1 MTHYVIK
8 EMQHP
13 IKDIKVD
20 LGKDLPLWRYIQ
32 MAVQDI
38 EVINELG
45 LHPINDDVAIPFIHV
60 VNWKWNPHPLSQDIE
75 YKRRETGDRIP
86 TKPIGNIRL
95 GILEFDIYCGAK
107 DKNRRLETH
116 CVHNKIY
123 VPIEDDQGKYLV
135 DSTKYSEYQIVDK
148 LLYPAGR
155 NTVILKSLLPIVIS
169 YDEIEEISMDG
180 YHIYSKIGMV
190 KIFTTMEPILSC
202 FMHIPAVFSY
212 LYVFPIL
219 QWTDHIIDDK
229 DEYHYFQPLAGKNIY
244 IKGHKKGLEKF
255 NYCRSILAMACHLVR
270 KHQPENIDQVND
282 PKWWVYKLSYYD
294 AMIEQRGACHE
305 MHVARMLDT
314 ISAQVLPIPE
324 IDKRNMVALLRYCLQ
339 TEFTDINIYSY
350 ENKRLRHN
358 EVISTIV
365 TADVSEKLKKMFKF
379 GSLLTMKDMLQAV
392 KFNREI
398 ILKNMHK
405 LETIHD
411 TDFSNDLDYY
421 QNLRATKNGPN
432 SLGRIDKHKITFVQR
447 QLHPT
452 QIGFMDLL
460 ESSKDVGQSCI
471 ISPWADLT
479 EFGKSDKN
487 KYPNI
492 KLELFKFIQ
501 ENFDDNAFVFE
512 AETIEEF
519 NEVLDKLVTMST
531 FELNY
536 NVECDDEERMH
547 DPECRRNMF

>member
-1 MTHYVIK
+1 MR
-8 EMQHP
+8 HP

-20 LGKDLPLWRYIQ
+20 LGKDLPLWVYIK
-32 MAVQDI
+32 MAIQDI

-60 VNWKWNPHPLSQDIE
+60 INWKWNPHPLAKDIE
-75 YKRRETGDRIP
+75 YKRRETGDKVA
-86 TKPIGNIRL
+86 TKPIGDMRL

-107 DKNRRLETH
+107 DKNKRLEKH
-116 CVHNKIY
+116 IVHNKIY
-123 VPIEDDQGKYLV
+123 VPIEDDQGKYLCET
-135 DSTKYSEYQIVDK
+135 TKYSEYQLVDK

-155 NTVILKSLLPIVIS
+155 NSIILKSLLPIVVA
-169 YDEIEEISMDG
+169 YEDAEEVSIDG

-219 QWTDHIIDDK
+219 QFTDHIADDK
-229 DEYHYFQPLAGKNIY
+229 DMYHYFQPLPDKHIY
-244 IKGHKKGLEKF
+244 IKGHKEGLARF
-255 NYCRSILAMACHLVR
+255 DYCRSILVMACHLLR
-270 KHQPENIDQVND
+270 KHLPDTIEQVYD
-282 PKWWVYKLSYYD
+282 PTWWVYKLSYYD

-339 TEFTDINIYSY
+339 TEFSDINIYSY

-358 EVISTIV
+358 EVISTII

-379 GSLLTMKDMLQAV
+379 GVLLTMKDMMQAI
-392 KFNREI
+392 KFNPEI

-405 LETIHD
+405 LETVHD
-411 TDFSNDLDYY
+411 TDFANDLDYC
-421 QNLRATKNGPN
+421 QNLRATKKGPN
-432 SLGRIDKHKITFVQR
+432 SLGRIDKHKINFVQR

-452 QIGFMDLL
+452 MIGFMDLL
-460 ESSKDVGQSCI
+460 ESSKDVGQSCV
-471 ISPWADLT
+471 ISPWADLS
-479 EFGKSDKN
+479 EFAKTNKN
-487 KYPNI
+487 KFPNI
-492 KLELFKFIQ
+492 KWDLFKFIQ
-501 ENFDDNAFVFE
+501 DNFDDNALIFE
-512 AETIEEF
+512 ANNIEEF
-519 NEVLDKLVTMST
+519 NEILDKLVINAT
-531 FELNY
+531 FDMHY
-536 NVECDDEERMH
+536 NVKMEETIDEEAG
-547 DPECRRNMF
+547 

>member
-169 YDEIEEISMDG
+169 YDEIE
-180 YHIYSKIGMV
+180 
-190 KIFTTMEPILSC
+190 
-202 FMHIPAVFSY
+202 
-212 LYVFPIL
+212 
-219 QWTDHIIDDK
+219 W
-229 DEYHYFQPLAGKNIY
+229 
-244 IKGHKKGLEKF
+244 
-255 NYCRSILAMACHLVR
+255 
-270 KHQPENIDQVND
+270 
-282 PKWWVYKLSYYD
+282 
-294 AMIEQRGACHE
+294 
-305 MHVARMLDT
+305 
-314 ISAQVLPIPE
+314 
-324 IDKRNMVALLRYCLQ
+324 LRYSQRWNRYYRVSCTSLRCFLTSTCSQFSSGQ
-339 TEFTDINIYSY
+339 TTLLMIKI
-350 ENKRLRHN
+350 
-358 EVISTIV
+358 VIITS
-365 TADVSEKLKKMFKF
+365 SQSQE
-379 GSLLTMKDMLQAV
+379 
-392 KFNREI
+392 
-398 ILKNMHK
+398 
-405 LETIHD
+405 ETFISRD
-411 TDFSNDLDYY
+411 T
-421 QNLRATKNGPN
+421 RK
-432 SLGRIDKHKITFVQR
+432 V
-447 QLHPT
+447 
-452 QIGFMDLL
+452 
-460 ESSKDVGQSCI
+460 
-471 ISPWADLT
+471 
-479 EFGKSDKN
+479 
-487 KYPNI
+487 
-492 KLELFKFIQ
+492 
-501 ENFDDNAFVFE
+501 
-512 AETIEEF
+512 
-519 NEVLDKLVTMST
+519 
-531 FELNY
+531 
-536 NVECDDEERMH
+536 
-547 DPECRRNMF
+547 

>member
-1 MTHYVIK
+1 
-8 EMQHP
+8 
-13 IKDIKVD
+13 
-20 LGKDLPLWRYIQ
+20 
-32 MAVQDI
+32 
-38 EVINELG
+38 
-45 LHPINDDVAIPFIHV
+45 
-60 VNWKWNPHPLSQDIE
+60 
-75 YKRRETGDRIP
+75 
-86 TKPIGNIRL
+86 
-95 GILEFDIYCGAK
+95 
-107 DKNRRLETH
+107 
-116 CVHNKIY
+116 
-123 VPIEDDQGKYLV
+123 
-135 DSTKYSEYQIVDK
+135 
-148 LLYPAGR
+148 
-155 NTVILKSLLPIVIS
+155 
-169 YDEIEEISMDG
+169 
-180 YHIYSKIGMV
+180 
-190 KIFTTMEPILSC
+190 
-202 FMHIPAVFSY
+202 
-212 LYVFPIL
+212 
-219 QWTDHIIDDK
+219 
-229 DEYHYFQPLAGKNIY
+229 
-244 IKGHKKGLEKF
+244 
-255 NYCRSILAMACHLVR
+255 
-270 KHQPENIDQVND
+270 
-282 PKWWVYKLSYYD
+282 
-294 AMIEQRGACHE
+294 